1 MRILVVE
8 DDKAVASFVKR
19 GLESEQYAVDVAAD
33 GEEAQ
38 ALVEAASFDLI
49 ILDLVLPKVD
59 GLDVLK
65 YIRKRKPSPR

>member
-19 GLESEQYAVDVAAD
+19 GLESEQYAVDVGAD
-33 GEEAQ
+33 GEDAQ
-38 ALVEAASFDLI
+38 ALIEAASFDLI
-49 ILDLVLPKVD
+49 ILDLVLPKLD

-65 YIRKRKPSPR
+65 YVRNR